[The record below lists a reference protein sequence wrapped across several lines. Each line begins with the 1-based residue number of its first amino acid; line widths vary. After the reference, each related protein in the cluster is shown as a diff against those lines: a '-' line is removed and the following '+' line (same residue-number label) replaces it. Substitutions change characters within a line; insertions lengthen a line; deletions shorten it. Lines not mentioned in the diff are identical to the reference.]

1 MKTDIESLQKEIAER
16 IEGLP
21 LPEEPADLYAP
32 IKYCLLNG
40 GKRIRPLMTLLACDM
55 FGGDVNKAMSPALG
69 MELLHNFTLLHD
81 DVMDQ
86 APVRRNRPT
95 VHTRWNVNT
104 AILSGDALFALACQY
119 VADTPESGLK
129 EVMQLFHQTVI
140 EICEGQ
146 QYDMDFEN
154 RSAVTPDEYL
164 KMIRLKTAVL
174 PAASL
179 KTGAII
185 AGAGQKNQELIYKF
199 GEHIGLAFQIK
210 DDWLDVFGDE
220 ITFGKKTGGD
230 ITANKKTWPYIQAME
245 VASRPQQET
254 LQEAFSKEFANREA
268 KISLVKGVFDQ
279 LGISDMS
286 QETMQKHYAR
296 AFDQLEAID
305 LPLAQKEKLT
315 SLSKALFDRKS

>member
-21 LPEEPADLYAP
+21 LPGEPAELYAP
-32 IKYCLLNG
+32 ITYCLQNG

-55 FGGDVNKAMSPALG
+55 FGGDVNQAMSPALG

-86 APVRRNRPT
+86 APMRRNRPT
-95 VHTRWNVNT
+95 VHTKWNINT

-119 VADTPESGLK
+119 VAEAPESGLR
-129 EVMQLFHQTVI
+129 EVMQLFHKTVI

-146 QYDMDFEN
+146 QYDMDFE
-154 RSAVTPDEYL
+154 RMPQVTPEDYL

-179 KTGAII
+179 QVGAII
-185 AGAGQKNQELIYKF
+185 AGADKKDQSLVYSF

-210 DDWLDVFGDE
+210 DDWLDIFGDE
-220 ITFGKKTGGD
+220 TTFGKKTGGD
-230 ITANKKTWPYIQAME
+230 IVANKKTWPYIQAME
-245 VASRPQQET
+245 IGGQTQRKT
-254 LQEAFSKEFANREA
+254 LKEAFSKEFNNREE
-268 KISLVKGVFDQ
+268 KIKLVKGIFDQ
-279 LGISDMS
+279 LGISNMS
-286 QETMQKHYAR
+286 QETMQAHYAR
-296 AFDQLEAID
+296 AFDHLEEIN
-305 LPLAQKEKLT
+305 LPAARKEKLIH
-315 SLSKALFDRKS
+315 LSKALFDRES